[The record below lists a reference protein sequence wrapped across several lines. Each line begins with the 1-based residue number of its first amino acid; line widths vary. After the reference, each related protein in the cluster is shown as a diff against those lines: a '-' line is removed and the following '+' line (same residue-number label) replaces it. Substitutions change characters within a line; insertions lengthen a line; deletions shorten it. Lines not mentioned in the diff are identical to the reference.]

1 MAGKDKVSREN
12 DEAEQLNKCF
22 DIVTCQILTA
32 KQKKEIV
39 SRRSSY
45 VN

>member
-1 MAGKDKVSREN
+1 VTGKDKVSRGN
-12 DEAEQLNKCF
+12 DEVEQLNNCF
-22 DIVTCQILTA
+22 DIATCQILTA

-39 SRRSSY
+39 SQRSSY